1 MSTLDNYNHA
11 STRSRL
17 LAVSLARQCQLL
29 PDDSAGV
36 DTPAGLAG
44 IGLTILEYKQDCT
57 CQKGTGSM
65 AAAILNKLGKNL
77 SKC

>member
-1 MSTLDNYNHA
+1 MGRTFCIPYNMA
-11 STRSRL
+11 MIPSRL

-44 IGLTILEYKQDCT
+44 IWPYNALDFI
-57 CQKGTGSM
+57 
-65 AAAILNKLGKNL
+65 
-77 SKC
+77 

>member
-1 MSTLDNYNHA
+1 MII
-11 STRSRL
+11 TRMNIVLWIMIIGISRL

-44 IGLTILEYKQDCT
+44 IWPYNALDFI
-57 CQKGTGSM
+57 
-65 AAAILNKLGKNL
+65 
-77 SKC
+77 